1 MILSL
6 CWIVTE
12 SHITQSS
19 PRSVRTSS
27 SSSVASLGSKAFLTA
42 VGGALLRSQPANA
55 QSMVKSTN
63 IVTAPLP
70 NLLSVA
76 NENKKD
82 DESLLNGLISGA
94 ATRVSKELLLHPL
107 DTVRARQQIATT
119 TPEFT
124 RDINNQK
131 GLYEGLYDGIQPALL
146 GGVPAGALFFGIKD
160 LSKRKLKKLGLN
172 KEQVTIA
179 SVALANVAYWVVRNP
194 AG

>member
-1 MILSL
+1 M
-6 CWIVTE
+6 
-12 SHITQSS
+12 SS
-19 PRSVRTSS
+19 FCT
-27 SSSVASLGSKAFLTA
+27 SVARNLGSKAFLAA
-42 VGGALLRSQPANA
+42 VGGALLRSQPASA
-55 QSMVKSTN
+55 QSSVKSN
-63 IVTAPLP
+63 NFITAPLP
-70 NLLSVA
+70 TSLSVV
-76 NENKKD
+76 NEDKKD

-107 DTVRARQQIATT
+107 DTVRARQQITTT

-131 GLYEGLYDGIQPALL
+131 DLYEGLYDGIQPALL

-179 SVALANVAYWVVRNP
+179 SVALANVAYWIIRNP
-194 AG
+194 AGWLKNLSPSNLKPTPPI

>member
-1 MILSL
+1 M
-6 CWIVTE
+6 
-12 SHITQSS
+12 
-19 PRSVRTSS
+19 
-27 SSSVASLGSKAFLTA
+27 AA

-55 QSMVKSTN
+55 QQAIVKSTN
-63 IVTAPLP
+63 IVTTPLP
-70 NLLSVA
+70 TSLSVV
-76 NENKKD
+76 NEDKKD

-94 ATRVSKELLLHPL
+94 ATRISKELLLHPL

-194 AG
+194 AGSLSLS